1 MKQFITN
8 NRHKVLQGVP
18 SALLISFSIYL
29 FLRIIF
35 HDFPMSWSEEIF
47 FFLKVNVIGSLLI
60 IMATGSCTGMHSLYK
75 KYRKQGH
82 AA

>member
-1 MKQFITN
+1 MKQFITS

-35 HDFPMSWSEEIF
+35 HDFPMSWGEEIL
-47 FFLKVNVIGSLLI
+47 FFLKVTIIGSMLI
-60 IMATGSCTGMHSLYK
+60 ILATGSCTGVHSLYK
-75 KYRKQGH
+75 KYRKQEH